1 MKKLSR
7 SMAITVASAALYA
20 AAALVVPATG
30 AWLGMAS
37 MSLAK
42 DGGNSGSG
50 GGDDG
55 GNSGSGGGDD
65 GGNSGRGGGDDS
77 GGDDHDNSGS
87 GSGDDSGD
95 DSNSGSGS
103 DDDADDSDDNDDNG
117 RSGRSGR
124 SGNNSERP
132 EVEVKLTREQLAGVQ
147 AGTLK
152 LVDNL
157 GRVLELE
164 IENEH
169 GVTTVSAK
177 PHGGDSRRNPGPITS
192 INVVP
197 AGSVSNSV
205 AGDDD
210 GTPDQGPG
218 DN

>member
-55 GNSGSGGGDD
+55 GNSGRGGGDD

-87 GSGDDSGD
+87 GRGDDGND

-103 DDDADDSDDNDDNG
+103 GHHNDDRDDDRS
-117 RSGRSGR
+117 SGRSR
-124 SGNNSERP
+124 SDSDRP
-132 EVEVKLTREQLAGVQ
+132 EVEVTLTREQLAGVQ
-147 AGTLK
+147 AGKLK

-177 PHGGDSRRNPGPITS
+177 PHGGAARRNPGPITS

-197 AGSVSNSV
+197 AGTVSNSV